1 MRGLLDLA
9 AAVML
14 AAMLTPTAGVAQ
26 TSSTEDENARE
37 IILKCYF
44 DWVCDPNRKCQDAG
58 ENIRFRVNVA
68 ENTVS
73 RIGGDPLSKFMLVP
87 GDRALTILERPI
99 SGGVSTTTM
108 MLTGGGD
115 AVHSENA
122 VTVRTLTPMQ
132 YLGTCT
138 GV

>member
-44 DWVCDPNRKCQDAG
+44 DWVCDPNRKC
-58 ENIRFRVNVA
+58 
-68 ENTVS
+68 
-73 RIGGDPLSKFMLVP
+73 
-87 GDRALTILERPI
+87 
-99 SGGVSTTTM
+99 
-108 MLTGGGD
+108 
-115 AVHSENA
+115 
-122 VTVRTLTPMQ
+122 
-132 YLGTCT
+132 
-138 GV
+138 